1 MGRIGDN
8 EKQYVDRLER
18 LALNLEISID
28 KKEYLHYEPDQVW
41 KSSKGTIGFEVEVSA
56 SNKKVIGDAFLLSK
70 HFCIGFIIL
79 TKRFEARKTVL
90 CHFGF
95 NKVHIINADTMEDEI
110 KKILKDQG
118 FIN

>member
-8 EKQYVDRLER
+8 EKQYVDRLEQ
-18 LALNLEISID
+18 LAHSLDISIAQR
-28 KKEYLHYEPDQVW
+28 EYQHYEPDQVW
-41 KSSKGTIGFEVEVSA
+41 ESNKGMIGFEVEISA

-95 NKVHIINADTMEDEI
+95 NKVHIVNADTMEDEI

-118 FIN
+118 FIK